1 MRCMRAHVIHLERD
15 VRCDSALYPEIPV
28 LAGRVLQIWIE
39 QRHHLVLS
47 VDERQARGRT
57 VREGN
62 RLRSICSRE
71 SIEYG
76 LLKGRIPASIA
87 KDVVE
92 YAIVEDSIGSANRC
106 LAIPVGVPGE
116 SNSRLNVR
124 EVVGVNIVP
133 GS

>member
-47 VDERQARGRT
+47 VDERQPRGRA

-71 SIEYG
+71 CIEYG
-76 LLKGRIPASIA
+76 LLKGRIPARIA
-87 KDVVE
+87 KDVVKNSV
-92 YAIVEDSIGSANRC
+92 VENPIGSANRC
-106 LAIPVGVPGE
+106 FAIPKRIPGE

-124 EVVGVNIVP
+124 EVIRVYIV
-133 GS
+133 